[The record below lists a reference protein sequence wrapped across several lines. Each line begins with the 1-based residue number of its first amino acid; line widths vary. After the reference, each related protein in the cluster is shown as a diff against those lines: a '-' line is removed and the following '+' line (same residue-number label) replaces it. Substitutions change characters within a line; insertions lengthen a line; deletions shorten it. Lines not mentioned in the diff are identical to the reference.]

1 MDIVPESGT
10 DRNPLTDRYPNESAS
25 TTAPSAEPVLDAPSP
40 ALPRLHPA
48 CQNTLQLLRSHG
60 EDGRTGMNELVIQQ
74 VELAK
79 QCQATARTIRDHGRR
94 LVAHGVLRYAQAG
107 QNEMRYGLPF
117 PEDLA
122 AIAHLPESV
131 LIIRSGRMQAP
142 APGDPASPCCA
153 CACACACHCHH
164 MSVAGAHSVC
174 QPPPAPAPPPPPQA
188 EAEKTPAGGA
198 GAPPRAADA
207 VIPPPAGPT
216 EPSADTQTP
225 DPAGPAEPSADAR
238 TPDPAEPAEPSADAN
253 RPRCPQHNL
262 AWESKIEAVVKA
274 GGPGTM
280 YCPWDDEDTGYCS
293 WLYTPQ
299 DGMVIKPGAG
309 KVKVG
314 QMVVAIRHKRASA
327 PHRPPQTAQPPENAG
342 QPVQRDTHGRTV
354 VNDDAPTPSRESQN
368 IGPMKRDYDTE
379 KIKAEYAARQAAR
392 QQAPRNTDRAAPRPS
407 GPPDNPSAAAHNTVN
422 GASANASPSGP
433 TDSPAPA
440 DNPVPYEAQ
449 RNVRTSDASPPA
461 DTDQNRQH
469 VSPEEIDITLNQ
481 RKPDATDIPITPESN
496 RAVRSADASRTT
508 NTDRNEQCLSPW
520 DIATRLIRR

>member
-1 MDIVPESGT
+1 MDIVPEST
-10 DRNPLTDRYPNESAS
+10 ADRNPLTDRFPNESV
-25 TTAPSAEPVLDAPSP
+25 TTAEPEPDDPVQLT
-40 ALPRLHPA
+40 LPRLHPA
-48 CQNTLQLLRSHG
+48 CQNTLQLLLSHG
-60 EDGRTGMNELVIQQ
+60 EDGRAGMNELVIQQ

-94 LVAHGVLRYAQAG
+94 LVAHGVLRYARAG

-142 APGDPASPCCA
+142 PPGDPASPCCA

-164 MSVAGAHSVC
+164 MNVAGAHSVC

-216 EPSADTQTP
+216 EPSADAQ
-225 DPAGPAEPSADAR
+225 
-238 TPDPAEPAEPSADAN
+238 TPDPAEPAEPPADAN

-309 KVKVG
+309 KLKVG
-314 QMVVAIRHKRASA
+314 QMVVAIRHRRASA
-327 PHRPPQTAQPPENAG
+327 AQRPTQPAQPPENAG
-342 QPVQRDTHGRTV
+342 KPVERDANGRIV
-354 VNDDAPTPSRESQN
+354 VNDDAPMPSRESQN

-379 KIKAEYAARQAAR
+379 KTRAAYAAWEAKR
-392 QQAPRNTDRAAPRPS
+392 QQARRNTDSATSRAS
-407 GPPDNPSAAAHNTVN
+407 GPPDNPSAAAHNPVN
-422 GASANASPSGP
+422 GTSANASPTGLP
-433 TDSPAPA
+433 DNPDAA
-440 DNPVPYEAQ
+440 DNPATYEAQ
-449 RNVRTSDASPPA
+449 RKVRTSDASPPA
-461 DTDQNRQH
+461 DTDRNGQL
-469 VSPEEIDITLNQ
+469 VSPEEIDIILNQ
-481 RKPDATDIPITPESN
+481 RNPDATDIPVTPEPN
-496 RAVRSADASRTT
+496 QTIRSADASRTN
-508 NTDRNEQCLSPW
+508 NTDRNGQCLSAAE
-520 DIATRLIRR
+520 ITARLIRQ